1 MPTYKYDL
9 RSPEFDTS
17 KKQRV
22 PAFCDRVLWRR
33 NAYLEQL
40 WYGSVPNVD
49 FSDHRPVVAHFEL
62 LVEPKERVQ
71 TAARKPAFVDYL
83 QDKYKQLKKKPA
95 EKVAQEQISS
105 NSIIKDMA
113 GIVRGEEQLAFGLRQ
128 QNSRIVTGEQ
138 SDDDDEVMDPVND
151 EFEGLEG
158 LDDDDDDELD
168 NVEEAKQQS
177 HNI

>member
-1 MPTYKYDL
+1 MLFRQFQEGPISFMPTYKYDL

-33 NAYLEQL
+33 NANLEQL
-40 WYGSVPNVD
+40 WYGCAQTVD

-71 TAARKPAFVDYL
+71 AASRKPAFVDYL

-95 EKVAQEQISS
+95 P
-105 NSIIKDMA
+105 
-113 GIVRGEEQLAFGLRQ
+113 Q
-128 QNSRIVTGEQ
+128 QQ
-138 SDDDDEVMDPVND
+138 
-151 EFEGLEG
+151 
-158 LDDDDDDELD
+158 
-168 NVEEAKQQS
+168 
-177 HNI
+177 